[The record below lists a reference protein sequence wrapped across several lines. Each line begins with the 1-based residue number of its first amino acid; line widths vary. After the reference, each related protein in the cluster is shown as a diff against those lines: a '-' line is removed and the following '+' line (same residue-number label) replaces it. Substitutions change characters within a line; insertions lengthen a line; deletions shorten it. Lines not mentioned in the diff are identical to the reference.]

1 MSLTRT
7 NSSRHCSSSVAA
19 IVEEQQNGVFEQ
31 KALYEPLEKH
41 ELPRFASYQQR
52 RFKKTNKNRLRLSS
66 YIASWYNYV
75 IILLQQQV
83 SKSSTMRAQTSS
95 GNGVGISTS
104 MINLTSSGATNGS
117 INSTTTAKTIRS
129 ESMAYPTSHVDTVRS
144 KIQFYLRQNSK
155 GVLCTVAFLFVIFI
169 ITSDAIHDMGRRTGS
184 STSTRPMGGFIGNLR
199 GQSYSSFAST
209 SQLEHWG
216 GAMHAG
222 TFFAEDAILTERGS
236 PATSTT
242 TGSAMFRFAT
252 VTDLDQLS
260 AVTESKKPEFRSY
273 FVPGILHRTGK
284 DQYDI
289 TFEASRTLLT
299 KHNEAGRGAEFSEL
313 TIYNNRL
320 LTFDDRT
327 GDVFEIINN
336 SDGTNSEVVPRFVI
350 TEGEGDTDKGMKWEW
365 ATVKDNELY
374 IGSMGKEY
382 TKPDGSVANVNNLW
396 IGILNGR
403 GELRRENWQ
412 HKYKLVRKALDAESP
427 GYIIM
432 EAILW
437 SPYMKK
443 WVFLPRRISS
453 KKYDENEDEQ
463 MGGNKLVLV
472 DEFFTK
478 TEVVTIDME
487 KDPLRGFSSFAFV
500 PGTQDQHAIAI
511 RSVEENCT
519 GDLDVCQQRS
529 YFLVFDVTTGKVLS
543 DEVKFKENMKFEGI
557 EFVNAHAAKP
567 QN

>member
-1 MSLTRT
+1 VNFVGEQKRDF
-7 NSSRHCSSSVAA
+7 
-19 IVEEQQNGVFEQ
+19 IVKFEQ
-31 KALYEPLEKH
+31 IQI
-41 ELPRFASYQQR
+41 YQQPEGEHQQRSFRYKQR
-52 RFKKTNKNRLRLSS
+52 RYKQTRHRTLIPTKLKS
-66 YIASWYNYV
+66 YIVSWYEYIQ
-75 IILLQQQV
+75 IILQQRFTSYTAIPNYIMRTSVTQMNSTGNV
-83 SKSSTMRAQTSS
+83 GSS
-95 GNGVGISTS
+95 S
-104 MINLTSSGATNGS
+104 MINLSSVGSSTIANGNGS
-117 INSTTTAKTIRS
+117 SSMNATTTTKTLRS

-155 GVLCTVAFLFVIFI
+155 GVFCTVAFLLVIFI

-184 STSTRPMGGFIGNLR
+184 NTRPMGGLIGNLR
-199 GQSYSSFAST
+199 GQSYSNYAT
-209 SQLEHWG
+209 TYQLEHWG
-216 GAMHAG
+216 GAMHPG
-222 TFFAEDAILTERGS
+222 MFFGEDAILTDKGAS
-236 PATSTT
+236 A
-242 TGSAMFRFAT
+242 GSATFRFAT

-260 AVTESKKPEFRSY
+260 AVKESKKPEFRSL
-273 FVPGILHRTGK
+273 FVPGTLHRTGS
-284 DQYDI
+284 DHYEI
-289 TFEASRTLLT
+289 TFETPRTLLT

-327 GDVFEIINN
+327 GDIFEIINN
-336 SDGTNSEVVPRFVI
+336 SDGTDSEVVPRFVI

-365 ATVKDNELY
+365 ATVKDDELY

-382 TKPDGSVANVNNLW
+382 TKPDGSIANVNNLW

-403 GELRRENWQ
+403 GELRRENWMD
-412 HKYKLVRKALDAESP
+412 KYAVVRKALGAQAP

-453 KKYDENEDEQ
+453 TKYDENEDEI
-463 MGGNKLVLV
+463 MGGTKLVLV
-472 DEFFTK
+472 DEYFKK
-478 TEVVTIDME
+478 TEVVTIEME

-500 PGTQDQHAIAI
+500 PGTHDRHAIAI

-519 GDLDVCQQRS
+519 GDLDLCQQRS

-543 DEVKFKENMKFEGI
+543 EEVKFKENMKFEGI
-557 EFVNAHAAKP
+557 EFVNAHAKP
-567 QN
+567 LF

>member
-1 MSLTRT
+1 MISGEQEKDIFVEQIPLYQQPEVDYQRT
-7 NSSRHCSSSVAA
+7 SR
-19 IVEEQQNGVFEQ
+19 
-31 KALYEPLEKH
+31 
-41 ELPRFASYQQR
+41 YQQR
-52 RFKKTNKNRLRLSS
+52 RYKQRKHRARLHTRVKSSIAVWYEYFVVLFQQQLSS
-66 YIASWYNYV
+66 LHRTTPRNS
-75 IILLQQQV
+75 
-83 SKSSTMRAQTSS
+83 MRTSLTQMSS
-95 GNGVGISTS
+95 GSGS
-104 MINLTSSGATNGS
+104 MINLSSAGGVTANGS
-117 INSTTTAKTIRS
+117 TNAATTAKTIRS

-155 GVLCTVAFLFVIFI
+155 GVFCTVAFLLVIFI
-169 ITSDAIHDMGRRTGS
+169 VTSDAIHDMGRRTGS
-184 STSTRPMGGFIGNLR
+184 SGSTRPMGGFIGNLR
-199 GQSYSSFAST
+199 GQSNNNFAT
-209 SQLEHWG
+209 TYQLDHWG
-216 GAMHAG
+216 GAMHPG
-222 TFFAEDAILTERGS
+222 TFFADDAILTDKG
-236 PATSTT
+236 AIA
-242 TGSAMFRFAT
+242 GSAIFRFAT

-260 AVTESKKPEFRSY
+260 AVKESKKPEFRSL
-273 FVPGILHRTGK
+273 FVPGTLHRTGSDRYEIK
-284 DQYDI
+284 
-289 TFEASRTLLT
+289 FETPRTLLT

-327 GDVFEIINN
+327 GDIFEIINN
-336 SDGTNSEVVPRFVI
+336 SDGTESEVVPRFVV

-382 TKPDGSVANVNNLW
+382 TRPDGSIANVNNLW

-403 GELRRENWQ
+403 GELRRENWMD
-412 HKYKLVRKALDAESP
+412 KYAVVREALGARAP

-437 SPYMKK
+437 SPFMKK

-453 KKYDENEDEQ
+453 AKYDEDEDEK
-463 MGGNKLVLV
+463 MGGTKLVLV
-472 DEFFTK
+472 DEYFKK
-478 TEVVTIDME
+478 TEVITIDME

-500 PGTQDQHAIAI
+500 PGTQDRHAIAI

-543 DEVKFKENMKFEGI
+543 EEIKYKENMKFEGI
-557 EFVNAHAAKP
+557 EFVNAHAKP
-567 QN
+567 

>member
-1 MSLTRT
+1 
-7 NSSRHCSSSVAA
+7 
-19 IVEEQQNGVFEQ
+19 
-31 KALYEPLEKH
+31 
-41 ELPRFASYQQR
+41 
-52 RFKKTNKNRLRLSS
+52 
-66 YIASWYNYV
+66 
-75 IILLQQQV
+75 
-83 SKSSTMRAQTSS
+83 
-95 GNGVGISTS
+95 
-104 MINLTSSGATNGS
+104 MINLSNNPN
-117 INSTTTAKTIRS
+117 ITIRS
-129 ESMAYPTSHVDTVRS
+129 ESMAYPKSSHVDTLRS
-144 KIQFYLRQNSK
+144 KIQFYLRQNTK
-155 GVLCTVAFLFVIFI
+155 GVFCTVAFLLVVFI

-184 STSTRPMGGFIGNLR
+184 SAATTTATGGFMGKLR
-199 GQSYSSFAST
+199 GQQSSFAT
-209 SQLEHWG
+209 TYQLEHWG
-216 GAMHAG
+216 GAMHPG
-222 TFFAEDAILTERGS
+222 IFGVDDAILTDKGTTLLRGGTIS
-236 PATSTT
+236 
-242 TGSAMFRFAT
+242 GSAMFRFAT

-260 AVTESKKPEFRSY
+260 AVKDSKKPEFRSY
-273 FVPGILHRTGK
+273 FVPGVLHRNGN
-284 DQYDI
+284 DRYEI
-289 TFEASRTLLT
+289 TFETPRTLLT

-336 SDGTNSEVVPRFVI
+336 SDGTKSEVVPRFVI

-382 TKPDGSVANVNNLW
+382 TRPDGSIANVNNLW

-403 GELRRENWQ
+403 GELRRENWMD
-412 HKYKLVRKALDAESP
+412 KYAVVRAALGAQAP

-453 KKYDENEDEQ
+453 KKYDEDEDEKN
-463 MGGNKLVLV
+463 GGTKLVLV
-472 DEFFTK
+472 DEYFKK

-500 PGTQDQHAIAI
+500 PGTHDQHAIAI

-543 DEVKFKENMKFEGI
+543 DEVQYSENMKFEGI
-557 EFVNAHAAKP
+557 EFVNAHAKP
-567 QN
+567 QL

>member
-1 MSLTRT
+1 MILGERS
-7 NSSRHCSSSVAA
+7 ND
-19 IVEEQQNGVFEQ
+19 VFEHITD
-31 KALYEPLEKH
+31 YTPP
-41 ELPRFASYQQR
+41 ELLLPTQSVSSFQQR
-52 RFKKTNKNRLRLSS
+52 RRKNPKNQRLLFTS
-66 YIASWYNYV
+66 YIVSWYNYV
-75 IILLQQQV
+75 NVLLQQHLSNTAIAV
-83 SKSSTMRAQTSS
+83 KPNSISNSRTGIMRTSMTQTST
-95 GNGVGISTS
+95 GNGGSSS
-104 MINLTSSGATNGS
+104 MINLSSVGNVVTNGS
-117 INSTTTAKTIRS
+117 IGSATTAAKTMRS

-184 STSTRPMGGFIGNLR
+184 STSTRPMGGLIGNLR
-199 GQSYSSFAST
+199 GQSYNSFAT
-209 SQLEHWG
+209 TNQLEHWG

-222 TFFAEDAILTERGS
+222 TFFPEDALLTEKGTPARGS
-236 PATSTT
+236 I

-260 AVTESKKPEFRSY
+260 AVKESKKPEFRSY
-273 FVPGILHRTGK
+273 FVPGILHRTGN
-284 DQYDI
+284 DHYDI
-289 TFEASRTLLT
+289 TFEAPRTLLT

-336 SDGTNSEVVPRFVI
+336 SDGTDSEVVPRFVI

-382 TKPDGSVANVNNLW
+382 TKPDGSIANVNNLW

-403 GELRRENWQ
+403 GELRRENWED
-412 HKYKLVRKALDAESP
+412 KYKVVRTALGAQAP

-453 KKYDENEDEQ
+453 RKYDENEDEQ

-472 DEFFTK
+472 DEFFKK

-500 PGTQDQHAIAI
+500 PGTHDQHAIAI

-543 DEVKFKENMKFEGI
+543 DEIKYKENMKFEGI
-557 EFVNAHAAKP
+557 EFVNAHAKP
-567 QN
+567 Q